1 MLSGRSG
8 TVYSTG
14 ERPRRD
20 VCLPRSRKDFLEN
33 HIIKKREDERRK
45 FDFWNDVTKN
55 NGRIFHQNRK
65 FAELTSEEA
74 HQASLA
80 SFKKARDVEARKAG
94 LLGRRARLRALL
106 DAEKEELEKELR
118 EMPDGVVRGER
129 DFKSDLER
137 LRKDKE
143 EEQRKEAELKMLKHW
158 KINNPQFRELES
170 KKHEVLV
177 RKTLRQQ
184 IEEKKNVEEER
195 KEEEKQEEERKLEED
210 RRNKE
215 EWERKEEEKRANV
228 INWKKSLEV
237 QINELR
243 QKERE
248 AECLARERAEQEEL
262 QRQMEECEGKRK
274 TLEKLR
280 QNRQIETFQKRQ
292 HRLKLRKKAKIIQ
305 EEIEE
310 DHKILEEML
319 AITSTQ
325 ENMEGEKRRKAA
337 EELIWMSNVLTKQ
350 LEEEKKRE
358 NESEQLFAEEA
369 SQMFSKQEE
378 VWKREE
384 MARKRLMEDVV
395 EGWRMKQNEMVEVAR
410 EREAEVMRKREEVK
424 EDVQKLNAWIME
436 EEMEKRANQALFVDG
451 LEEGVRAAEQRK
463 REVRVQET
471 CDEYTMRENEIR
483 DENKL
488 ARCLAE
494 WNLEEKNEKEAADFR
509 RKKVRWYF

>member
-8 TVYSTG
+8 TIYSTG

-20 VCLPRSRKDFLEN
+20 VCLPRSRKDFLEH
-33 HIIKKREDERRK
+33 HILKKREDERRK
-45 FDFWNDVTKN
+45 FDFWSDVTKN

-65 FAELTSEEA
+65 FNELTSEEA

-80 SFKKARDVEARKAG
+80 SYKKARDVEARKAG
-94 LLGRRARLRALL
+94 LLGRRARLRELL
-106 DAEKEELEKELR
+106 DGEKEELEKELR
-118 EMPDGVVRGER
+118 EMPGKQVTRER

-137 LRKDKE
+137 LRRDKE
-143 EEQRKEAELKMLKHW
+143 EEQKKEAELKMLQHW

-184 IEEKKNVEEER
+184 IDDKKNIEEER
-195 KEEEKQEEERKLEED
+195 KEEEKREEERKLDED

-215 EWERKEEEKRANV
+215 EWERKEEEKQVNI
-228 INWKKSLEV
+228 INWKKSLET
-237 QINELR
+237 QIHELR

-280 QNRQIETFQKRQ
+280 ENRQIEIFQKRQ

-319 AITSTQ
+319 AITSARET
-325 ENMEGEKRRKAA
+325 MEGEKRIKAA
-337 EELIWMSNVLTKQ
+337 EELQWMSNVLTKQ

-358 NESEQLFAEEA
+358 NESEHLFAEEA
-369 SQMFSKQEE
+369 SQMFAKQEE

-395 EGWRMKQNEMVEVAR
+395 EGWRMKQTEMVEGAR
-410 EREAEVMRKREEVK
+410 EREAQVLRKREEVK

-436 EEMEKRANQALFVDG
+436 EERGKRVNQAHFVEG
-451 LEEGVRAAEQRK
+451 LEEGVRAAQQRK
-463 REVRVQET
+463 REERVKET
-471 CDEYTMRENEIR
+471 FDDSARRENEIR
-483 DENKL
+483 EENKL

-494 WNLEEKNEKEAADFR
+494 WNLEEKNEKEAA
-509 RKKVRWYF
+509 VRSLD